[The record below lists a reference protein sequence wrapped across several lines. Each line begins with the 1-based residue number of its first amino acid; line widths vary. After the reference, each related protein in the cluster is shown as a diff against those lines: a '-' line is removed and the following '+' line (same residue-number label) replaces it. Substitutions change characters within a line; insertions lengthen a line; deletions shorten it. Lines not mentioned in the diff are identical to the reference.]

1 MNTSDFVGGL
11 LVYGLFALLLVLA
24 IILAKRERRRDAV
37 KRLADLAEAEQ
48 SFRDGGRIIGDW

>member
-37 KRLADLAEAEQ
+37 KRLADLAEA
-48 SFRDGGRIIGDW
+48 